1 MDSNLYRHSTFTGS
15 RPISASSTNG
25 TNGNGFP
32 EHVQQSKNQGL
43 HSFMLSPIN
52 APSLSNMFEL
62 RFPNDNPTFNIPRN
76 GIDETITAVC

>member
-1 MDSNLYRHSTFTGS
+1 MDSNLYRHSTFAGS

-25 TNGNGFP
+25 FP
-32 EHVQQSKNQGL
+32 EHAQQNKKNGDQGL

-52 APSLSNMFEL
+52 VPSLSNMFEL